1 MTGLQQAVAD
11 ANVFLNETA
20 SPFLKKLLIIARTG
34 RWSPYRLR

>member
-20 SPFLKKLLIIARTG
+20 SPFLKKTTDHCSNR
-34 RWSPYRLR
+34 